1 MRQDPHPPV
10 AFRPPMFGPFER
22 SVAARYLSARKGERF
37 VSFNA
42 WFSLIGIALGVAT
55 LIIVMSVMNG
65 FRQELLGRI
74 LGLNGHIG
82 VFAADGPMRDFDAVA
97 GRIRG
102 LPGVVSATPIVEGQ
116 ALITS
121 EPGGASG
128 GLARGIRPDDLR
140 AKRIIADNIRA
151 GDLSEFGGED
161 AIVIGT
167 GLAQRMRVMVGD
179 RITLVSPQGRTTVM
193 GTVPRVRS
201 YQVVALFNTGM
212 HEYDSSFV
220 YLPLEAAQIFFQVP
234 GAATQVEVFVQDP
247 DRVREMQRAIAR
259 ALTDGPPVRIVS
271 WEQANNSFFQAVQVE
286 RNVMFIILSLII
298 LVAAFNIVT
307 TQVMLVKD
315 KRKDIAVL
323 RTFGATQGAVLRV
336 FLITGTAIG
345 VIGTLAGV
353 LLGLV
358 FCAYIENIRQFLQ
371 WILGTVIF
379 DPTVYFLSR
388 LPAVTDPGEVMQVTG
403 MSLGL
408 SLLASVYP
416 AWRAARLDPVE
427 ALRSE

>member
-1 MRQDPHPPV
+1 
-10 AFRPPMFGPFER
+10 MFGAFER
-22 SVAARYLSARKGERF
+22 SVAARYLRARSGERF

-65 FRQELLGRI
+65 FRQELLSRI
-74 LGLNGHIG
+74 LGLNGHLG
-82 VFAADGPMRDFDAVA
+82 VFAAEGAVRDFDALA
-97 GRIRG
+97 ERIRRV
-102 LPGVVSATPIVEGQ
+102 PGVVAATPIVEGQ

-121 EPGGASG
+121 EYGGASG

-140 AKRIIADNIRA
+140 AKRIIADNIRL
-151 GDLSEFGGED
+151 GDLRDFQGED

-167 GLAQRMRVMVGD
+167 GLESRMRVTMGD
-179 RITLVSPQGRTTVM
+179 RISLVSPQGRTTVM

-201 YQVVALFNTGM
+201 YEVVALFATGM

-220 YLPLEAAQIFFQVP
+220 YLPLEAAQVFFQVP
-234 GAATQVEVFVQDP
+234 NAATQIEVFVQDP
-247 DRVREMQRAIAR
+247 TRVREAQRTIQRAFA
-259 ALTDGPPVRIVS
+259 DGPRVRVVS
-271 WEQANNSFFQAVQVE
+271 WEDANNSFFQAVQVE
-286 RNVMFIILSLII
+286 RNVMFLILSLII

-323 RTFGATQGAVLRV
+323 RTIGATQGGVMRV
-336 FLITGTAIG
+336 FLMTGATIG

-353 LLGLV
+353 VLGLV

-388 LPAVTDPGEVMQVTG
+388 LPAITDPGEVLQVTG
-403 MSLGL
+403 MSLAL